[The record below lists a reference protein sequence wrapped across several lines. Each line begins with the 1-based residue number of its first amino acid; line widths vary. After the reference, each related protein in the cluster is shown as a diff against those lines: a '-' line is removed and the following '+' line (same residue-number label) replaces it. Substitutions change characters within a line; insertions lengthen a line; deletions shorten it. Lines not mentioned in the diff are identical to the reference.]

1 MIRIGY
7 APGAFDLFHIG
18 HLNLL
23 RRAKENCDFLIAG
36 VVADEVL
43 IRHKKVAPVISHADR
58 LEIVR
63 NIRFVDMV
71 HATMTND
78 KIEVWKELRFNVL
91 FKGDDWRG
99 TDKGEALE
107 REFAMLRVEVVYLPY
122 TQAISSSALRRTLR
136 NIDAMA
142 GRAVAVDDRQACAH
156 SAFELAATG

>member
-1 MIRIGY
+1 
-7 APGAFDLFHIG
+7 
-18 HLNLL
+18 
-23 RRAKENCDFLIAG
+23 
-36 VVADEVL
+36 
-43 IRHKKVAPVISHADR
+43 
-58 LEIVR
+58 
-63 NIRFVDMV
+63 V

-107 REFAMLRVEVVYLPY
+107 REFAMFRVEVVYLPY